1 MRGTTVICWIR
12 DFGFFSQLEVK
23 IFTHISLF
31 CHFFYSACQRNTK
44 ILPPEDEE

>member
-23 IFTHISLF
+23 IFTYILF